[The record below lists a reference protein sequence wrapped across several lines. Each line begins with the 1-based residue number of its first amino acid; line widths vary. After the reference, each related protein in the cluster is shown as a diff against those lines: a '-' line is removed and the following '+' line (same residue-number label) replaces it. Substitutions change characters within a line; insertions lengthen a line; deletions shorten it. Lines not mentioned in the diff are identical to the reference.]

1 MAKGCVMDWTRLDEL
16 RAEVGDDALGE
27 VLALFLEETDDMALR
42 LAGGGDPATLADDLH
57 FMKGAA
63 LNLGFSALADACR
76 RAEAALAA
84 DGSGAVDIPAILD
97 CYAAARAALQAR
109 EPALSGAA

>member
-1 MAKGCVMDWTRLDEL
+1 MDWTRLDEL
-16 RAEVGDDALGE
+16 RAEVGAEALGE

-42 LAGGGDPATLADDLH
+42 LAAGGDAATLADDLH

-63 LNLGFSALADACR
+63 LNLGFASLVETCRTAETALR
-76 RAEAALAA
+76 A
-84 DGSGAVDIPAILD
+84 DGPDAVDVDAILD
-97 CYAAARAALQAR
+97 SYARAKAELQAL

>member
-1 MAKGCVMDWTRLDEL
+1 MDWTRLDEL
-16 RAEVGDDALGE
+16 RAEVGADALGE

-42 LAGGGDPATLADDLH
+42 LAGGGNAATLADDLH

-63 LNLGFSALADACR
+63 LNLGFSGLAEACR
-76 RAEAALAA
+76 AAEAALRT
-84 DGSGAVDIPAILD
+84 DGPAAVDVDAILD
-97 CYAAARAALQAR
+97 SYAAAKAELHAR

>member
-1 MAKGCVMDWTRLDEL
+1 MDWTRLDEL
-16 RAEVGDDALGE
+16 RAEVGSEALGE

-42 LAGGGDPATLADDLH
+42 LAGGGNRATLGDDLH

-63 LNLGFSALADACR
+63 LNLGFDKLADACR
-76 RAEAALAA
+76 AAETVLRA
-84 DGSGAVDIPAILD
+84 DGPEAVDISTILD
-97 CYAAARAALQAR
+97 SYSVAKAELHAR